1 MTVEKLLTAAEIIGQ
16 HGDQATAEW
25 FACALDKWLHH
36 GFALEDSLGLASPG
50 PGQRTARTR
59 YALQL
64 RDHHLILAFAEID
77 QDLGPCPRCERLAA
91 EITRFMAI
99 IWPRWRD
106 LAEPPDDTS
115 NLRRHLF
122 MAAKATG
129 GELSLSWRRVYGIM
143 FED

>member
-1 MTVEKLLTAAEIIGQ
+1 MSVERLLVAAEAIDR
-16 HGDQATAEW
+16 HADPETARW
-25 FACALDKWLHH
+25 FARAIDRWLNH

-50 PGQRTARTR
+50 PGQRSARTR
-59 YALQL
+59 YVRQL
-64 RDHHLILAFAEID
+64 RDHHLQAAYAEID
-77 QDLGPCPRCERLAA
+77 AGLGPCPRCERLAA
-91 EITRFMAI
+91 EISRFMAI

-106 LAEPPDDTS
+106 LAEPPDDAS